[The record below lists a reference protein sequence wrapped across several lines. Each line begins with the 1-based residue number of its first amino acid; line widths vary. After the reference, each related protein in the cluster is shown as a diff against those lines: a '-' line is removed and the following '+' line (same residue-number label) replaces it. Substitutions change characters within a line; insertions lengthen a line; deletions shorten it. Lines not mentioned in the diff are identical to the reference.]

1 MIIINKNADFSGCGL
16 GKITFKVSNE
26 VNELL
31 DSLYENLDFKYK
43 LIFQQFVDDI
53 GGLDGEIFNNLYRLV
68 IPAFASNAKECYTDI
83 VTKSVFAS
91 GGGDYKKYAPFIT
104 VSRGAGALF
113 DGTQTDS
120 KNILNFNSIHDFE
133 GSLVRGFMT
142 TSKLENT
149 PLISSQHSP
158 MYSHAWQISKTS
170 STYYNLSMAVP
181 NGKVFLVNVL
191 DNNIL
196 SFSDNKEY
204 KETQDIDLSLF
215 KSSTTAT
222 AYSILNSG
230 KYPTI
235 QVCMYFLGKGLTE
248 AQAKKLSDAMWNFYN
263 NLILTLSR

>member
-16 GKITFKVSNE
+16 GKLTFKVSSE
-26 VNELL
+26 VNSLL

-53 GGLDGEIFNNLYRLV
+53 GGLNGDIFNNLYRLV

-91 GGGDYKKYAPFIT
+91 GGGNYKKYAPFIT

-120 KNILNFNSIHDFE
+120 ANILNFNSIHDFE

-142 TSKLENT
+142 TSELANT
-149 PLISSQHSP
+149 SLISYSKSP
-158 MYSHAWQISKTS
+158 MYSHAWQISKAS
-170 STYYNLSMAVP
+170 GFYNLSMSVP

-191 DNNIL
+191 DENIL
-196 SFSDNKEY
+196 SFSNNKEY
-204 KETQDIDLSLF
+204 KETQDIDLSVF
-215 KSSTTAT
+215 KSSTTGT
-222 AYSILNSG
+222 AHSILNNG
-230 KYPTI
+230 KFHTI

-263 NLILTLSR
+263 YLIEL